1 MSGTTRRTRKQ
12 KQGIVMESGTR
23 GHVKRARRWWS
34 QHSDGGDALEE
45 MVPCPG

>member
-1 MSGTTRRTRKQ
+1 MSGTTRRTHKQ
-12 KQGIVMESGTR
+12 KQGIIMESGTQ

-34 QHSDGGDALEE
+34 QHSDGGDAPEE